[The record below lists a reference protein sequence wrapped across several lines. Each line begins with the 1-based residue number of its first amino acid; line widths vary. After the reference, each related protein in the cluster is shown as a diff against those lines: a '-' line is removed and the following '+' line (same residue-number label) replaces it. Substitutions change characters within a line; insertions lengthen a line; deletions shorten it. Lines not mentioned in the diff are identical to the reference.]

1 MRDEPLSVE
10 QFRKHEYRAKPW
22 KAIEQCIN
30 EAYCKKDFGIG
41 VCYLTGLT
49 RERSRT
55 VKTKNCLITEN
66 DHERLLRLINS
77 RRQSVHERETLD
89 ALEQEL
95 DRATIVKASEIPHD
109 VVTMNSH
116 VRVND
121 LDRNHEIA
129 HQIVFPPDADAS
141 RNRISVLAPIGTG
154 LLGYRAGDIVEW
166 PVSSGMRCLGIVQ

>member
-1 MRDEPLSVE
+1 
-10 QFRKHEYRAKPW
+10 
-22 KAIEQCIN
+22 
-30 EAYCKKDFGIG
+30 
-41 VCYLTGLT
+41 LT

-55 VKTKNCLITEN
+55 VKTKNILITEN

-95 DRATIVKASEIPHD
+95 ERATIVKASEIPHD
-109 VVTMNSH
+109 VVTMNSY
-116 VRVND
+116 VRVKD

-129 HQIVFPPDADAS
+129 YQIVFPPDADAG

-166 PVSSGMRCLGIVQ
+166 PVPSGMRRLRIVTVKDTSAIDAVAA